1 MMSGYFIHYESVK
14 GTTHQIIRKRHSSYP
29 VIFTLLLKGKNMNIQ
44 QINSGLAI
52 TDFLASQGFRPAY
65 TRGADWWYISPIRPT
80 ERTPSFKVS
89 TRLNR
94 WYDHGAGEG
103 GKLFDLALRLC
114 GNGQVKET
122 IRLLSEGFFFSQANP
137 FPRKQPDHLPNL
149 PAIRRD
155 TVQKE
160 NAHLP
165 GTSSGIRVLETQPLR
180 RGSELAAYLRG
191 RGIRHGTASAYCREV
206 RFALGEREHRAVGFA
221 NRSGGYEL
229 RNAWFKGSSSP
240 KDITFLDKGGKTVCV
255 LEGFLDFL
263 SLLELK
269 HQVQPSTNF
278 IILNSV
284 ALAGRSLELLDRHKE
299 IYLFLD
305 RDEAGRRLTER
316 LLQSHTKAI
325 DASSFYQ
332 SHQDVNDY
340 LAARKQR
347 AKRQRRGP
355 GL

>member
-1 MMSGYFIHYESVK
+1 
-14 GTTHQIIRKRHSSYP
+14 
-29 VIFTLLLKGKNMNIQ
+29 MNIQ

-103 GKLFDLALRLC
+103 GKLFDLALRLF
-114 GNGQVKET
+114 GNGEVKET
-122 IRLLSEGFFFSQANP
+122 IRLLSEEFFFSQANVL
-137 FPRKQPDHLPNL
+137 PRQQTHRIPDVPGTWKHI
-149 PAIRRD
+149 AQTD
-155 TVQKE
+155 AVQKE
-160 NAHLP
+160 TVTPP
-165 GTSSGIRVLETQPLR
+165 GTSSGITILETQPLR
-180 RGSELAAYLRG
+180 QGSELAAYLRG
-191 RGIRHGTASAYCREV
+191 RGIRHGTAKDYCREV
-206 RFALGEREHRAVGFA
+206 RFALGEKEHRAVGFA

-240 KDITFLDKGGKTVCV
+240 KDITFLDKGGKSVCV

-269 HQVQPSTNF
+269 AHRQLSSNF

-284 ALAGRSLELLDRHKE
+284 ALAGRSLELLEKHRE
-299 IYLFLD
+299 VYLFLD
-305 RDEAGRRLTER
+305 RDQAGRRLTER
-316 LLQSHTKAI
+316 LLHSHTKAI

-332 SHQDVNDY
+332 SHQDVNAY
-340 LAARKQR
+340 LVARQQQT
-347 AKRQRRGP
+347 KRQRQRP

>member
-1 MMSGYFIHYESVK
+1 
-14 GTTHQIIRKRHSSYP
+14 
-29 VIFTLLLKGKNMNIQ
+29 MNIQ

-65 TRGADWWYISPIRPT
+65 TRGADWWYISPIRPA

-114 GNGQVKET
+114 GNGEVKET
-122 IRLLSEGFFFSQANP
+122 IRLLSEEFFFSQANP
-137 FPRKQPDHLPNL
+137 
-149 PAIRRD
+149 AIRKEPVPPPDVPGTWKHSLRKD
-155 TVQKE
+155 AVQKE
-160 NAHLP
+160 TVTPP
-165 GTSSGIRVLETQPLR
+165 GTSSGIRILETQPLR
-180 RGSELAAYLRG
+180 RGSGLAAYLRG
-191 RGIRHGTASAYCREV
+191 RGIRHGTAKDYCREV
-206 RFALGEREHRAVGFA
+206 RFALGEKEHRAVGFA
-221 NRSGGYEL
+221 NCSGGYEL

-240 KDITFLDKGGKTVCV
+240 KDITFLDKGGKSVCL

-269 HQVQPSTNF
+269 HRLQPSSNF

-284 ALAGRSLELLDRHKE
+284 ALAARSLELLEKHRE
-299 IYLFLD
+299 VYLFLD

-316 LLQSHTKAI
+316 LLQYHTKAI

-340 LAARKQR
+340 LLARQQR
-347 AKRQRRGP
+347 AKRQRRRP